1 MDDQKGWSLVMD
13 ALGYRNFC
21 MACHYS
27 RNENGEMVCRGR
39 DSSFYGLPVK
49 NVLNAPC
56 IAKKLEG

>member
-1 MDDQKGWSLVMD
+1 MDT
-13 ALGYRNFC
+13 LGYRNFC
-21 MACHYS
+21 TACCYS

-56 IAKKLEG
+56 IEQAPERQKEGDKL